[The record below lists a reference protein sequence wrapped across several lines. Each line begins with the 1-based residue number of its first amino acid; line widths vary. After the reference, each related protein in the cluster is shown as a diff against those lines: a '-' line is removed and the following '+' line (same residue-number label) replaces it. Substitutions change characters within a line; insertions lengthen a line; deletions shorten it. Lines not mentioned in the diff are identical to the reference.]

1 MAMTISGLSMVPA
14 KAAGLPRP
22 HATVFCGGD
31 RQADEIAT
39 GVAKAGMAL
48 TPLPESLLDGSVA
61 QQVLLSGMF
70 LPSVQAGR
78 VSSRSLACD
87 SPPFCVGG
95 LPLDWVQHIVH
106 RLAPVGVA
114 GFVLANGLMS
124 SNRSGEGE
132 IRSHREAECCPWETS
147 SLPKGRSAE
156 QQCAVGVT

>member
-1 MAMTISGLSMVPA
+1 MSDLSMA
-14 KAAGLPRP
+14 LANAAGRLRP
-22 HATVFCGGD
+22 HAIVLRGGCIRRLGRGD
-31 RQADEIAT
+31 T

-95 LPLDWVQHIVH
+95 LPLDWVQHIVQ
-106 RLAPVGVA
+106 RLAPAGVA
-114 GFVLANGLMS
+114 GFVLADGLMS
-124 SNRSGEGE
+124 SNCSGEGE
-132 IRSHREAECCPWETS
+132 MLSHREAECCPWETS
-147 SLPKGRSAE
+147 SLPTGRPVE
-156 QQCAVGVT
+156 QQCAAGVT